1 MSELVRKILN
11 SDNTITVYDEPTE
24 EISASIYLSGGSTTQ
39 AIPTGSTYTK
49 FTGFVAKGI
58 EVGGMSADYTN
69 SRIVVPRPGNYRVHA
84 NFSTRLGTAEVT
96 VDTAI
101 FVDNVEIP
109 DTHVQ
114 RKFSG
119 TGYIFTV
126 ALTGTAVNVATGAV
140 IDVRAKHDN
149 ASSVNF
155 TCSYAS
161 LQAEFKGYTA

>member
-1 MSELVRKILN
+1 MSELIYKTLN
-11 SDNTITVYDEPTE
+11 ADGTISVDDNPIGEVD
-24 EISASIYLSGGSTTQ
+24 ASIYLLAGSTAQ

-49 FTGFVAKGI
+49 FTGFAAKGV
-58 EVGGMSADYTN
+58 ETGGMSADYAN
-69 SRIVVPRPGNYRVHA
+69 SRIVVPKAGNFRVYA

-101 FVDNVEIP
+101 FVDGVEIP

-126 ALTGTAVNVATGAV
+126 ALTGTAVNVATGSV

-161 LQAEFKGYTA
+161 LQADFKGYPA